1 MQSLITNDDCDEEV
15 TYQKDGDEE
24 KGFIIV
30 MMKIICKG
38 SFFYGEDGNEYK

>member
-1 MQSLITNDDCDEEV
+1 MMIV
-15 TYQKDGDEE
+15 TRKSHTRKMVMRK